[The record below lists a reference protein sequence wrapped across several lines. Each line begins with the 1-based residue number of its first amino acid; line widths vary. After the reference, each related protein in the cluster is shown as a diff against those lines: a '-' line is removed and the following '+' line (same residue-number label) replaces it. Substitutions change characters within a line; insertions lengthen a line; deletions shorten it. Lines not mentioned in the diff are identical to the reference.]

1 MLSTTTTN
9 ISFNASCVGKENNA
23 GIPMAQFNASYS
35 GDRIYFSLDVA
46 KDADMDHVI
55 SDFMDFQA
63 HVIEVTKN
71 L

>member
-9 ISFNASCVGKENNA
+9 VNFNASCVGKEDNM
-23 GIPMAQFNASYS
+23 GMPMAQFNANFF

-46 KDADMDHVI
+46 KDADMDHVM

-63 HVIEVTKN
+63 HVIDVTKD